1 MENHPNRCSRC
12 RFFDRYYTKET
23 KKFRR
28 TECGWC
34 RKKQELVSTHGECEK
49 YSARTRRC
57 MPQRALYLQLNDLLT
72 EISEIR
78 NFLEDNK
85 LEGEDNKTL

>member
-1 MENHPNRCSRC
+1 MTNNPNRCSRC

-34 RKKQELVSTHGECEK
+34 RKKRELVSTHGECEK
-49 YSARTRRC
+49 FLARTRRC

-85 LEGEDNKTL
+85 IEGDDNKTL